1 MDLCELGVSLVHITS
16 SRTAKATEILSQNK
30 LGYPRDSQNIQPVA
44 IPLGLPPEV
53 EDKSLLLKTPYISET
68 GPRGSQAG
76 TDLNAPPSWK
86 QKLPCKRPKERQQTV
101 LPS

>member
-1 MDLCELGVSLVHITS
+1 MDLCELGVILFYIIS

-44 IPLGLPPEV
+44 VPLGLPSEM
-53 EDKSLLLKTPYISET
+53 EDKSLLLKTSCISET
-68 GPRGSQAG
+68 GPRCSQAG

-86 QKLPCKRPKERQQTV
+86 QKLPYKHPKERQQTV